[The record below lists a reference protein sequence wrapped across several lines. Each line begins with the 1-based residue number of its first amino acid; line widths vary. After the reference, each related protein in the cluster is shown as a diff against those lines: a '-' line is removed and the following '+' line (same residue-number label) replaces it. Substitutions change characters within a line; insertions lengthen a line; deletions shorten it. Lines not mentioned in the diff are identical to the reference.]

1 MSYIKQK
8 DTGGDT
14 YNLLA
19 NQDGIDVNLNLD
31 AAAGADS
38 QVKLKAGSN
47 ITLTEAGTNSISI
60 DANGDTYTLEATQSG
75 SDVEINLDANAGV
88 DSKVTLKAGT
98 NITLTEAADEITIDA
113 AGGGGSPG
121 GANTQVQFNDG
132 GAFGGDSA
140 FTFDKTG
147 SAERVTISANTSDKI
162 LDVQQQ
168 AATDTLAMQVRSS
181 SSQGLKVNNTG
192 IMGIGIDPAS
202 GFAIKTA
209 QDIQILGDVQHLG
222 SDALQDGSASSP
234 MFSRTSDKNTG
245 TFFPGADQLGFSTGG
260 SERLRFGSAG
270 QIGLGGANY
279 GAAGEVLTSNG
290 PSSAPTWQAGGG
302 GTPVP
307 VAVGSGIFV
316 VEPFSFTPGRESNYP
331 LWANINSTNST
342 AWSGN
347 PSTTQAVFMPFQ
359 VPSRLSTL
367 SELCFRTSNIT
378 SGGGPLYM
386 AVYGSSPVTRLP
398 GGSPL
403 FSTNFTLTNSTEFE
417 FAVSGVTGLTPGD
430 ILYIA
435 WLGYT
440 GNGGDSMNVGFS
452 SLTGGQSGGY
462 ALNFPRGITSSNLVN
477 FVGRQY
483 TALRISG
490 ITPNTFPTVPITQS
504 YETLTINTPLNM
516 SARYT

>member
-1 MSYIKQK
+1 MSYVKQ
-8 DTGGDT
+8 DEGAGGDT

-19 NQDGIDVNLNLD
+19 NQDGPDVNLNLD

-279 GAAGEVLTSNG
+279 GVAGEVLTSNG

-302 GTPVP
+302 GGASGYVQAVTNWPNFGTNVLVFIPASNPPLSYSINALSAITISDDIQFAPWIFRQDTTIKDIGFRASSSPNPVEMC
-307 VAVGSGIFV
+307 VY
-316 VEPFSFTPGRESNYP
+316 ESNSDGFP
-331 LWANINSTNST
+331 TNKVTNST
-342 AWSGN
+342 A
-347 PSTTQAVFMPFQ
+347 TF
-359 VPSRLSTL
+359 
-367 SELCFRTSNIT
+367 
-378 SGGGPLYM
+378 
-386 AVYGSSPVTRLP
+386 SSPI
-398 GGSPL
+398 
-403 FSTNFTLTNSTEFE
+403 
-417 FAVSGVTGLTPGD
+417 SGVNMATMAAG
-430 ILYIA
+430 A
-435 WLGYT
+435 
-440 GNGGDSMNVGFS
+440 
-452 SLTGGQSGGY
+452 
-462 ALNFPRGITSSNLVN
+462 
-477 FVGRQY
+477 
-483 TALRISG
+483 SG
-490 ITPNTFPTVPITQS
+490 ITFSANELYWCAITNTTTGANTTVSTHADAGSVVGFPGFIFNKQTLQLTSGTVNSLPSSIG
-504 YETLTINTPLNM
+504 TLSI
-516 SARYT
+516 SAGSTTFFAFARKA